1 MLNKKAIAAFAAGAT
16 LLSGFAFAAP
26 AMAVKDDNPCKV
38 QNLTKTQC
46 AARVDTAKADYDKA
60 FKAVNDEK
68 TGAQAAYNNAAADYE
83 AKLAAK
89 TTADAKLTA
98 AKTATANAQAAVN
111 NDPTN
116 QSLQDALEAAQR
128 KEAVAQ
134 GDYNAA
140 DAAVTAA
147 KTARDNAEAALRDA
161 KSKLTAAETA
171 WEKAQSDLSD
181 FTGPTEDETK
191 RKLIDKVRLAKMNLD
206 NKDDL
211 LAVAKKNFDDAY
223 KTLVAAVAEYNARND
238 AATVA
243 HQKLNAFLASGVNDS
258 TTETRLRDAADR
270 ADAHLK
276 RATIALAKAKAAY
289 DDALAKDLA
298 AVAAYNK
305 ALQEYKDVYNEAVA
319 AGVNPALLPPVVTSD
334 PLDPKV
340 PAVPGLKHAYA
351 SAMSGKFGKEAK
363 AAEASAQQNNKKN
376 NAASAEA
383 NGASAAAAAKL
394 PQSGAAVA
402 MAAVAAS
409 VLAGM
414 GAALR
419 KIRH

>member
-26 AMAVKDDNPCKV
+26 AMAVKDNNPCKGHTVEWCTVRV
-38 QNLTKTQC
+38 QDAQG
-46 AARVDTAKADYDKA
+46 VYDAA
-60 FKAVNDEK
+60 FKAVNDK
-68 TGAQAAYNNAAADYE
+68 KDGYLAKYNNALADYN
-83 AKLAAK
+83 AKLAARDAAFTTLNNLKAELQAAQGEAK
-89 TTADAKLTA
+89 TALEHKVAVAQDEYNAAVSALTA
-98 AKTATANAQAAVN
+98 AKTAKDDAEAELRQANAVLASDLA
-111 NDPTN
+111 DLN
-116 QSLQDALEAAQR
+116 Q
-128 KEAVAQ
+128 K
-134 GDYNAA
+134 
-140 DAAVTAA
+140 
-147 KTARDNAEAALRDA
+147 
-161 KSKLTAAETA
+161 
-171 WEKAQSDLSD
+171 KADLSD
-181 FTGPTEDETK
+181 FVGPTEDEVK
-191 RKLIDKVRLAKMNLD
+191 RALINKVRLAKMNLD

-223 KTLVAAVAEYNARND
+223 KALVAAVAEYNAREN

-305 ALQEYKDVYNEAVA
+305 ALQAYKDVYNEAVA

-363 AAEASAQQNNKKN
+363 AASQKGKDTKASAQQNSN
-376 NAASAEA
+376 A
-383 NGASAAAAAKL
+383 NGAAA
-394 PQSGAAVA
+394 GA
-402 MAAVAAS
+402 
-409 VLAGM
+409 
-414 GAALR
+414 
-419 KIRH
+419 

>member
-26 AMAVKDDNPCKV
+26 AMANVNVPDCPANRADWKLKSENESIAALAKKAWDD
-38 QNLTKTQC
+38 
-46 AARVDTAKADYDKA
+46 AKAEVPAVPQVPQEPSKA
-60 FKAVNDEK
+60 EVKALYMADGNDGKLKMVTPLPDGTKPEDAAA
-68 TGAQAAYNNAAADYE
+68 AQAYVNQKNLYVANKANYD
-83 AKLAAK
+83 AKLAA
-89 TTADAKLTA
+89 ANDAH
-98 AKTATANAQAAVN
+98 AQYLKALDNVN
-111 NDPTN
+111 NCSNPD
-116 QSLQDALEAAQR
+116 
-128 KEAVAQ
+128 
-134 GDYNAA
+134 
-140 DAAVTAA
+140 
-147 KTARDNAEAALRDA
+147 
-161 KSKLTAAETA
+161 
-171 WEKAQSDLSD
+171 
-181 FTGPTEDETK
+181 PTEDQIK
-191 RKLIDKVRLAKMNLD
+191 RALINKVRLAKMNLD

-211 LAVAKKNFDDAY
+211 LAVAKKNFNDAY
-223 KTLVAAVAEYNARND
+223 KALVAAIAEYNARMD
-238 AATVA
+238 AFSAA
-243 HQKLNAFLASGVNDS
+243 NGKLNAFLASGVNDS
-258 TTETRLRDAADR
+258 ATETRLRDAADR
-270 ADAHLK
+270 AEAHLK
-276 RATIALAKAKAAY
+276 RATVALAKAKAAY

-305 ALQEYKDVYNEAVA
+305 ALQTYKDVYNEAVA

-363 AAEASAQQNNKKN
+363 AAEAAAKQGKDTKASAQQNNN
-376 NAASAEA
+376 A
-383 NGASAAAAAKL
+383 NGAAAGANGAAAAGLAKT
-394 PQSGAAVA
+394 GAAVA